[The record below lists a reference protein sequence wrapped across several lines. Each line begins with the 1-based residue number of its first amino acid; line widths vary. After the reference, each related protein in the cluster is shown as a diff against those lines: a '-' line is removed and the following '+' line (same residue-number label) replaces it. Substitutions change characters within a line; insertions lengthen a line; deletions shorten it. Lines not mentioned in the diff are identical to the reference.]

1 MPGSHKVRG
10 HPDGATLPTS
20 RPLTSSCSQHASSQ
34 ANFPCPTDLKTG
46 MRHAENIQE
55 VNARAGDVVIFTE
68 TMYVSRIRRLLGF
81 LPGNRCNQPLRPLKG
96 DAHPRSHGA
105 LPWNAAHDRRT
116 LAYKFSPGHS
126 GYSAGVGEVSYPD
139 WVEDMTPEQR
149 LVMARPFVR
158 MEHHAEAAATG
169 AKL

>member
-1 MPGSHKVRG
+1 
-10 HPDGATLPTS
+10 
-20 RPLTSSCSQHASSQ
+20 
-34 ANFPCPTDLKTG
+34 